1 MSSDLGWE
9 FIKEITKT
17 RKKENMHASTQTRKK
32 ELVQENTQTRTRT
45 RNHPRKKE
53 LAQENMH
60 ENTHSYKKA
69 STKKRI
75 AQEETITGKKVIK
88 K

>member
-1 MSSDLGWE
+1 M
-9 FIKEITKT
+9 IKRQMMIIRLNYNK
-17 RKKENMHASTQTRKK
+17 R
-32 ELVQENTQTRTRT
+32 
-45 RNHPRKKE
+45 PRKKE
-53 LAQENMH
+53 LAQENTH